1 MLTGKKNK
9 PKESF
14 GRGVRLSEKNIASSM
29 IISEDKRL
37 SMISRNYA
45 GIDMGSNS
53 CKLLICDEKGN
64 ALCLKNYPTR
74 LAEGMYKENKIM
86 PEAFE
91 RGLQCFFECRQLLD
105 KYGVEPHNLRAV
117 ATAACRM
124 ALNGGDF
131 VKKIYDES
139 HIRLEIIDGLE
150 EALLNLK
157 GAAEHVKG
165 KSKYVVVYDL
175 GGGSTEVTLATNTA
189 VPDIICSI
197 SIPWG
202 ARNASEAFNLVEYS
216 EEAGNKLRSEVD
228 RYMDDFLAKADLA
241 KHRDVCF
248 VATSSTPL
256 RLVSMIRGFGDYNRE
271 RADGLKVMRTEM
283 DAAICELL
291 RAKRKELAN
300 NPYIGDKRS
309 YIFIA
314 ACVIFRRI
322 YERLGI
328 KELTASLKSAKDGI
342 VAELIA
348 RDTKN
353 EKHGKIR

>member
-1 MLTGKKNK
+1 MTGAIIYDKILRDLFQTSGRGGHLVLERVKGDTGEILLKVSNSTVYFGEINVSGASELCTSLAKNGELTELLEVRAEGNTALPMFDSIKNSDSTINLLIGAKKFAEGWDCWRVSVLGLLNVGKT
-9 PKESF
+9 EGTQIIQLF
-14 GRGVRLSEKNIASSM
+14 GRGVRLSEKNIASLM

-197 SIPWG
+197 SIP
-202 ARNASEAFNLVEYS
+202 
-216 EEAGNKLRSEVD
+216 
-228 RYMDDFLAKADLA
+228 
-241 KHRDVCF
+241 
-248 VATSSTPL
+248 
-256 RLVSMIRGFGDYNRE
+256 
-271 RADGLKVMRTEM
+271 
-283 DAAICELL
+283 
-291 RAKRKELAN
+291 
-300 NPYIGDKRS
+300 
-309 YIFIA
+309 
-314 ACVIFRRI
+314 
-322 YERLGI
+322 
-328 KELTASLKSAKDGI
+328 
-342 VAELIA
+342 
-348 RDTKN
+348 
-353 EKHGKIR
+353 